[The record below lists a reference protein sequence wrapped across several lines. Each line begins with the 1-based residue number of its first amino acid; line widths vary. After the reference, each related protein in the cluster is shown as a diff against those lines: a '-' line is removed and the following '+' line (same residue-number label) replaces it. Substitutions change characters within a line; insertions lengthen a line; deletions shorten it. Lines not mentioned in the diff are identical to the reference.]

1 MSGTLTAER
10 EGPHVKLVMS
20 YADPD
25 DHIFMVERYDGTTN
39 DYDGEQVEIWTP
51 IHTGQNKFVEGD
63 TDYEIGGPQ
72 EGPDGTTIVVNLLSP
87 RKYRA
92 EAYRRV
98 DIDFGPV
105 KRSYPQGQ
113 GDRTAVSTL

>member
-1 MSGTLTAER
+1 MSGTLSAER
-10 EGPHVKLVMS
+10 EGPHVKLTMTF
-20 YADPD
+20 ADED
-25 DHIFMVERYDGTTN
+25 DHIFTVERYDGTATG
-39 DYDGEQVEIWTP
+39 DDGEQVEIWTY

-98 DIDFGPV
+98 DVEFGAV
-105 KRSYPQGQ
+105 KRTYLQGRET
-113 GDRTAVSTL
+113 RTAVVTI

>member
-10 EGPHVKLVMS
+10 EGPHVKLTMEF
-20 YADPD
+20 ADGD
-25 DHIFMVERYDGTTN
+25 DHIFAVERYDGTATDEDGN
-39 DYDGEQVEIWTP
+39 DVEIWTY
-51 IHTGQNKFVEGD
+51 IHTGQNKFIEGD

-72 EGPDGTTIVVNLLSP
+72 EDADGKTVIVNLLSP

-98 DIDFGPV
+98 EVEFGQV
-105 KRSYPQGQ
+105 KRHYLQGQ
-113 GDRTAVSTL
+113 GTRTATVTI